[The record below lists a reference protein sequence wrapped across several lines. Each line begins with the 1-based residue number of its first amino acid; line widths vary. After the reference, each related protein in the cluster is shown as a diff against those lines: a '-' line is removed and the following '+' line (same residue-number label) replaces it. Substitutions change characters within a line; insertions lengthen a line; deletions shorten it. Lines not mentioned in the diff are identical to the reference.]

1 MSIARDISDYT
12 LILNLF
18 FLLAVFDD
26 YDEATIYAEYVDQQL
41 LSEMTAMVHNVPSSL
56 GNVQKESRK
65 KRK

>member
-1 MSIARDISDYT
+1 M
-12 LILNLF
+12 
-18 FLLAVFDD
+18 FDD

-65 KRK
+65 HEKNSKFLLN